1 MSLIRL
7 CIYVFYMFYEWKCW
21 VFSFWFSVHFF
32 NQRFTFLM
40 IWSFINIFIHFLSYW
55 YINFSCL
62 FLCNILVTPSFNQI
76 LQTEKTR
83 MDVPSDML
91 SKKTPE
97 WINSKKSA
105 IREGFEL
112 FDREGTGSVVQ
123 EEVSSLFR
131 YLGIYP
137 SERTIVQQI
146 LPEIQVSE
154 EMNEM
159 NERMRNWRKVCE
171 MNLKIE

>member
-1 MSLIRL
+1 
-7 CIYVFYMFYEWKCW
+7 
-21 VFSFWFSVHFF
+21 
-32 NQRFTFLM
+32 
-40 IWSFINIFIHFLSYW
+40 
-55 YINFSCL
+55 
-62 FLCNILVTPSFNQI
+62 
-76 LQTEKTR
+76 

-146 LPEIQVSE
+146 LPEIQVIE
-154 EMNEM
+154 ELIN
-159 NERMRNWRKVCE
+159 N
-171 MNLKIE
+171 